1 MLYTKTSKGTQTE
14 KELAGEYSNFI
25 TLNGI
30 EVHYEFA
37 KGKSDYL
44 VVLLH
49 GFGAST
55 FSFRHLL
62 QDFAKFGDVIAYDR
76 PCFGLTVRPKDWLGE
91 NPYGFQAQLK
101 LLDAIVQEFGKSK
114 KIILVG
120 HSAGAAIAAE
130 WALFN
135 ADKVAALILEEPA
148 ILSKPLVP
156 HSLGKLFRSKLFDRV
171 GVRLVSGFQKT
182 GLAILYRSWYD
193 KSGITEEALE
203 SYQLPLKIKG
213 WEAAFWEFTRNGV
226 DSSIQDNLA
235 DLHVR
240 TLVTVADHDE
250 IIYPKYSIKVAHH
263 IPNSTLVEF
272 KNCGHIPH
280 EEQPKEFMG
289 AVADFLASDKS

>member
-1 MLYTKTSKGTQTE
+1 MLYTKTSKGTRSE
-14 KELAGEYSNFI
+14 KELAKEFSNFK

-37 KGKSDYL
+37 KGKSGYL

-49 GFGAST
+49 GFGANT

-62 QDFAKFGDVIAYDR
+62 KQFSHFGDVIAYDR
-76 PCFGLTVRPKDWLGE
+76 PCFGLTVRPKEWAGE

-101 LLDAIVQEFGKSK
+101 LLDAIVQEFGKSR
-114 KIILVG
+114 KIILLG

-135 ADKVAALILEEPA
+135 ADKVSALILEEPA

-156 HSLGKLFRSKLFDRV
+156 HALGKLFRSRLFDRL
-171 GVRLVSGFQKT
+171 GVRMVAGFQKT
-182 GLAILYRSWYD
+182 GLAILYRSWHD
-193 KSGITEEALE
+193 KTGITQEALE
-203 SYQLPLKIKG
+203 NYQLPLQVKG

-226 DSSIQDNLA
+226 DSSIQDNLM
-235 DLHVR
+235 DLHVK

-250 IIYPKYSIKVAHH
+250 IIYPHYSIRVAEHV
-263 IPNSTLVEF
+263 PNSKLVEF
-272 KNCGHIPH
+272 KDCGHIPH
-280 EEQPKEFMG
+280 EEKPEEFMA